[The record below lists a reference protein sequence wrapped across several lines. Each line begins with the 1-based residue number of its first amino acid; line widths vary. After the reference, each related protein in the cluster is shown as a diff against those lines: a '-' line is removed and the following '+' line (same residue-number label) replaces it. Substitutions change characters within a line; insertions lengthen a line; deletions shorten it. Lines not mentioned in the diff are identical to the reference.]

1 MKNPLLPD
9 PLPEFAGKSFDI
21 VAFGP
26 HPDDLEHTIGGA
38 LMKWAEAGKRILLCH
53 LTGGQSGGYGS
64 GELRRREAAA
74 AAEKLGVE
82 HLILNFEDA
91 NIRQTKEARHAL
103 IEVVRA
109 YRPKIILA
117 TYFHFATMHPDHE
130 ATGRLAHSIFRMV
143 RFKGVETKHPPH
155 AVKYLFYYLLPPE
168 IKPTFV
174 IDVSDVHERWWEV
187 ARCYESQ
194 LEHIP
199 RYKELLVAFKK
210 MHTITHPTADFVEA
224 FYSERPLDLTDVDL
238 LTFL

>member
-1 MKNPLLPD
+1 MTNPLLPN
-9 PLPEFAGKSFDI
+9 PLPKFDGKPFDI

-38 LMKWAEAGKRILLCH
+38 LIKWVAAGKRILLCH

-64 GELRRREAAA
+64 GELRQREAAA
-74 AAEKLGVE
+74 AAAKLGVE
-82 HLILNFEDA
+82 HLILNFPDTK
-91 NIRQTKEARHAL
+91 IRNTDESRRAL

-109 YRPKIILA
+109 YRPKIMLA
-117 TYFHFATMHPDHE
+117 TYFRFATMHPDHE
-130 ATGRLAHSIFRMV
+130 ATGEIAHSIFRMV
-143 RFKGVETKHPPH
+143 RFKGIETEHPPH

-168 IKPTFV
+168 IHPTFV
-174 IDVSDVHERWWEV
+174 IDVSDVHEQWWEV

-199 RYKELLVAFKK
+199 RYKHLLVAFKQ
-210 MHTITHPTADFVEA
+210 MHSITHPTADFVEA

-238 LTFL
+238 ATLL